1 MLALEVMDPA
11 LEPLRRSLRLPA
23 IASELAGFVEQ
34 EAQRRQKFYDEMN
47 DEQKTEFINGEV
59 IVQSPAKARHLD
71 ATKRLTIL
79 LNTHVEVRRLG
90 RVFTEKALVCLT
102 RNDYEPDIVFF
113 GIDKAAQIEP
123 GQTKFPAPDF
133 LVEVLSP
140 STEEPDRGIKFEDY
154 AQHGVAEYWIVDAD
168 AEVVEQ
174 YVLGGSRVYEL
185 RVRKD
190 DGELRSVAVSC
201 STIPVRAIF
210 DDAENLRVL
219 RTILA

>member
-1 MLALEVMDPA
+1 MLSLQPMDPA
-11 LEPLRRSLRLPA
+11 LEPLRRCPRLPA
-23 IASELAGFVEQ
+23 IATELAGFVEQ
-34 EAQRRQKFYDEMN
+34 EAQRRQKFYDEMSE
-47 DEQKTEFINGEV
+47 EQKTEFINGEV
-59 IVQSPAKARHLD
+59 IVQSPAKVRHLD
-71 ATKRLTIL
+71 ATMRLAKVLDTYVGV
-79 LNTHVEVRRLG
+79 HRLG

-140 STEEPDRGIKFEDY
+140 TTAERDRGIKFEDY
-154 AQHGVAEYWIVDAD
+154 AQHGVTEYWIVDTD

-174 YVLGGSRVYEL
+174 YVLGGARAYEL

-190 DGELRSVAVSC
+190 DGELRSVAVPGF
-201 STIPVRAIF
+201 TIPVRAVF
-210 DDAENLRVL
+210 DDEENLRVL
-219 RTILA
+219 RAILA